1 MAESPHILVVEDDRE
16 ISALIGRYL
25 RSNECRVSFAAN
37 GHELDQAVGNS
48 RIDLIVLD
56 IMLPGEDG
64 LSLCRRLRATSDIPI
79 VMVTAKSEEID
90 RIVGL
95 EMGADDYLAK
105 PFSPRELL
113 ARIKAVLRRS
123 MAAGSALENASVL
136 LFTGW
141 ELDLRVRQ
149 LKNPAGARVPLTGAE
164 FELLQTFCKRPGRVL
179 SRDQLLDLTRGRA
192 ATPFG
197 RSIDVLVSRLRQKIE
212 RDPRDPELIMTV
224 RSGGYMFTPE
234 VSRT

>member
-1 MAESPHILVVEDDRE
+1 MTGSPHILVVEDDRE
-16 ISALIGRYL
+16 ISSLIGRYL

-37 GHELDQAVGNS
+37 GQELDHIVTHS

-64 LSLCRRLRATSDIPI
+64 LSLCRRLRAASDIPI

-90 RIVGL
+90 RILGL

-113 ARIKAVLRRS
+113 ARIKAVLRRT
-123 MAAGSALENASVL
+123 AVAGPRHENPSVVA
-136 LFTGW
+136 FAGW

-149 LKNPAGARVPLTGAE
+149 LKNPGGARVPLTGAE
-164 FELLQTFCKRPGRVL
+164 FDLLQTFCKRPGRVL

-192 ATPFG
+192 AAPFD

-234 VSRT
+234 VSRS

>member
-1 MAESPHILVVEDDRE
+1 MAESPHVLVVEDDRE
-16 ISALIGRYL
+16 ISSLIGRYL

-37 GHELDQAVGNS
+37 AQELDQAIATS

-79 VMVTAKSEEID
+79 VMVTAKTEEID
-90 RIVGL
+90 RIIGL

-105 PFSPRELL
+105 PFSPRELH
-113 ARIKAVLRRS
+113 ARIKAVLRRTV
-123 MAAGSALENASVL
+123 AAGPRHESASVL
-136 LFTGW
+136 GFLGW
-141 ELDLRVRQ
+141 KLDLRIRQ
-149 LKNPAGARVPLTGAE
+149 LKNPNGTRVPLTGAE
-164 FELLQTFCKRPGRVL
+164 FDLLQTFCKRPGRVL

-192 ATPFG
+192 AMPFD

-212 RDPRDPELIMTV
+212 RDPRDPELIMTI
-224 RSGGYMFTPE
+224 RSGGYMFAAE
-234 VSRT
+234 VSPS